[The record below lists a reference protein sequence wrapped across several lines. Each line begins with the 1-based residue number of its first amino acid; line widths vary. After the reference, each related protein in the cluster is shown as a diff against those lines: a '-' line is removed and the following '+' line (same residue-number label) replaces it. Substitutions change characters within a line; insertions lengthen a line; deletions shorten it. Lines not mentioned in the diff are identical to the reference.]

1 MAQTCRGEQQAAF
14 TRRIKIS
21 LRQLQGEP
29 EPGGWLE
36 RIPNPPL
43 QQRRILGQRS
53 KDPVHGVDIKATGRI
68 HHPRGLKQ
76 TPTAQETLLQTLV
89 LLIDQDS

>member
-1 MAQTCRGEQQAAF
+1 MAQTGGGEQQAAF

-21 LRQLQGEP
+21 LRLRQLQGEP

-53 KDPVHGVDIKATGRI
+53 KDPVHSVDIKATGSI
-68 HHPRGLKQ
+68 LN
-76 TPTAQETLLQTLV
+76 L
-89 LLIDQDS
+89 